1 VTDTGAFIMDSWNG
15 VFIENGGFFPVIIK
29 HNNCAYVFCRTNAGH
44 LGRFGRIEVLI
55 SSNGLDWYPRG
66 IIQKDNS
73 DVRNPSVFIFS
84 DGEMLVSAYKYN
96 VYNQKGI
103 ASPSELSTP
112 GNLELLLFSSNDD
125 GKTWLE
131 EKNTFEAVFKEI
143 GNASPHGQMLYYNQ
157 KLLMP
162 VYNKTGAFLL
172 SSIDKGKNWE
182 VFCQIAKDK
191 LEPSVTV
198 TQDNELLAVLRAN
211 IKSPDGSVSYISR
224 FTDNEWTMPVIITEA
239 MQHPANLLTLSNG
252 QILLTYSD
260 RKPEQQR
267 ILVKNSSDI
276 GQTWSEPLQITKTFQ
291 NCDFGYPSSI
301 ELEEGVI
308 LTVFYANLVTP
319 PYFYFGNP
327 DYYETLF
334 ANGYYCRYQLNE
346 LRSNIPAVNADC
358 G

>member
-1 VTDTGAFIMDSWNG
+1 MFDNGAFIMDSWNG
-15 VFIENGGFFPVIIK
+15 VFIENGGFFPVLTK
-29 HNNCAYVFCRTNAGH
+29 HNNCVYVFCRTNAGH
-44 LGRFGRIEVLI
+44 LGRFGRIKVLI

-73 DVRNPSVFIFS
+73 DVRNPSVYIFP
-84 DGEMLVSAYKYN
+84 DGLLLASAYKYN
-96 VYNQKGI
+96 VYNDKNI
-103 ASPSELSTP
+103 CSPAELSGP
-112 GNLELLLFSSNDD
+112 ENLELLLFSSSDD
-125 GKTWLE
+125 GITWLE
-131 EKNTFEAVFKEI
+131 EENAFKAVYKEI

-172 SSIDKGKNWE
+172 SSIDRGKNWE
-182 VFCQIAKDK
+182 VFCQIAKGK

-198 TQDNELLAVLRAN
+198 TQDNELLAALRAN
-211 IKSPDGSVSYISR
+211 IKSTDSSVSYISR
-224 FTDNEWTMPVIITEA
+224 FTGNKWTMPIIITEV

-260 RKPEQQR
+260 RNPEQQR
-267 ILVKNSSDI
+267 ILVKLSSDN
-276 GQTWSEPLQITKTFQ
+276 GQTWSEPVQITKTFQ

-308 LTVFYANLVTP
+308 LTVFYANSVKN

-327 DYYETLF
+327 DFYETLF

-346 LRSNIPAVNADC
+346 LHSNIQAVNAVS